1 MGIARAR
8 DALKAWLVLATL
20 ALLGV
25 PDAASAQ
32 PYEVPPTW
40 GGDLWSRP
48 RLTGDWDGLRDQL
61 GKKGVVLDMD
71 VLLTPQ
77 GVVSGGR
84 STGGDFWGNTEYTL
98 NIDTGKLGLWPG
110 GFLKFAG
117 NTGFGSNAFRDSGA
131 TVPVNTAAL
140 LPAPDDR
147 TTVLTNA
154 TLMQFLSPQIGLLAG
169 KLDLIDSAEQEF
181 YGNYRTQFE
190 NAAFNF
196 PMTAL
201 QVPLSAFG
209 GGVIGLPSQD
219 INLSVM
225 ALDATGTP
233 TSNDLGNAFSN
244 GTTVFG
250 GGKVTIK
257 PFGLVGHQNLSFTW
271 SGQDRFSLTQDP
283 SNLARLLL
291 QDTFPRLANPG
302 PTLEQI
308 LARFF
313 PGLLVPT
320 KPANRTSSSWSI
332 NYAFDQYLW
341 QPEGDPRRGIGVF
354 FSFGASDGNPNPIR
368 YAFMGGVGGKGLV
381 PGRPDDNFGI
391 GVARTQFSSDFVPFL
406 RQSLNL
412 GLQHEDALE
421 MYYSASITKWLNATA
436 DLQVIDPALKKVLS
450 SSGGI
455 VPRLTNVDT
464 AVVIGARL
472 YARF

>member
-1 MGIARAR
+1 MGIARASN
-8 DALKAWLVLATL
+8 ALKAWIVLATL

-40 GGDLWSRP
+40 GGDIWSRP
-48 RLTGDWDGLRDQL
+48 RLTGDWDGLRDEV
-61 GKKGVVLDMD
+61 GKKGVVLDLD
-71 VLLTPQ
+71 LLLTPQ
-77 GVVSGGR
+77 YVASGGR
-84 STGGDFWGNTEYTL
+84 STGGDFWSNAEYTL

-110 GFLKFAG
+110 GFIKFAG
-117 NTGFGSNAFRDSGA
+117 NSGFGSNAFRDSAA

-147 TTVLTNA
+147 NTVLTNA
-154 TLMQFLSPQIGLLAG
+154 TLMQFLSPKFGLLAG

-181 YGNYRTQFE
+181 YGNYHTQFE

-209 GGVIGLPSQD
+209 GGVIVLPSED
-219 INLSVM
+219 ISLSVM

-233 TSNDLGNAFSN
+233 TSNDLGNAFKN
-244 GTTVFG
+244 GATVYG

-257 PFGLVGHQNLSFTW
+257 PFGLLGHQNLSFTW

-302 PTLEQI
+302 PPLEQI

-313 PGLLVPT
+313 PGLLVPIT
-320 KPANRTSSSWSI
+320 PVNRTSSSWSI

-421 MYYSASITKWLNATA
+421 MYYNASITKWLNATA
-436 DLQVIDPALKKVLS
+436 DLQIIDPALKKALS

-455 VPRLTNVDT
+455 GPRLTNVDT